1 MRGPATVLA
10 LLVLLL
16 TGVPAPP
23 GLASTL
29 PPPGASV
36 IGADASWPNC
46 PVGLGVPDRRTL
58 GLPLPLPEARF
69 AVLGLTNGYGFTGN
83 PCLASQVA
91 WAKARH
97 LWLGAYANTGYPN
110 ASELQTHGGTGTLPE
125 RLVRTGRAQAAAAVV
140 AMRSAGLTAPMV
152 WLDIEPNSA
161 RPWSTNPAANN
172 ALIDGLYAGYREAG
186 LRVGIYSYASAWQQL
201 TSRRQ
206 TPGLPAWVPA
216 GRTNQ
221 ATALTR
227 CTGAF
232 NGGPVWITQ
241 WTDGVR
247 DFDVTCPGVTAGSV
261 VPHPLTA
268 YLGQS
273 LSAGSTGPAVRA
285 LQTALG
291 IGADG
296 AFGPITTAAVRRFQL
311 SRQLTVD
318 GLVGPQTWRALG
330 AGTVRPGA
338 GSIFPLAFAST

>member
-1 MRGPATVLA
+1 MPVLA

-16 TGVPAPP
+16 TGVLAPAAH
-23 GLASTL
+23 ASPL
-29 PPPGASV
+29 PPPGAVV

-46 PVGLGVPDRRTL
+46 PVGLGVPERRTL
-58 GLPLPLPEARF
+58 GLSLPLPEARF
-69 AVLGLTNGYGFTGN
+69 VLLGLTNGYGFTDN

-97 LWLGAYANTGYPN
+97 LWLGAYANTGYPS
-110 ASELQTHGGTGTLPE
+110 AVELQIHGGTGTLAE
-125 RLVRTGRAQAAAAVV
+125 RLVRTGRAQASATVAAL
-140 AMRSAGLTAPMV
+140 RRAGLAAPTV

-161 RPWSTNPAANN
+161 RPWN
-172 ALIDGLYAGYREAG
+172 ADPTAHNAVIDGLYAGYREAG
-186 LRVGIYSYASAWQQL
+186 LRVGIYSYASAWQQI
-201 TSRRQ
+201 TGRRQ

-227 CTGAF
+227 CAGAF

-247 DFDVTCPGVTAGSV
+247 DFDVTCPGVTAGSA

-268 YLGQS
+268 HLGQT
-273 LSAGSTGPAVRA
+273 LRPGSTGPAVRA
-285 LQTALG
+285 LQAALG

-296 AFGPITTAAVRRFQL
+296 VFGPVTTAAVRRFQL
-311 SRQLTVD
+311 ARRLTVD

-330 AGTVRPGA
+330 AGTVRPGQ
-338 GSIFPLAFAST
+338 GSIFPLAFSST